1 MAVSDSYSALGCCL
15 SGRRTLG
22 SAADVQL
29 ESATHGQA
37 TLFYLR
43 PTNHTSTAVSTSEHN
58 SGSRDAGGAATRSPI
73 FGIWFGVVLV
83 IATLLRTY
91 KLGNKSFW
99 LDEAASNM
107 LARSDWHTFL
117 NALVHRQ
124 ANMTLYYLVLRGW
137 MHLGNS
143 EALVRLLS
151 VLFGVASI
159 PLMYQLAAY
168 IFGQRR
174 PGLLHSC

>member
-15 SGRRTLG
+15 SGRRTLS

-37 TLFYLR
+37 TLFSLM
-43 PTNHTSTAVSTSEHN
+43 PSNHTSTAVNTSEHN
-58 SGSRDAGGAATRSPI
+58 SGSRSGDAATRSPV
-73 FGIWFGVVLV
+73 FGIWFGVVLF

-91 KLGNKSFW
+91 KLGSKSFW
-99 LDEAASNM
+99 LDEAASSM

-137 MHLGNS
+137 IHLGNS
-143 EALVRLLS
+143 ETSVRLLS

-159 PLMYQLAAY
+159 PLMYQLATY
-168 IFGQRR
+168 IFW
-174 PGLLHSC
+174 P